1 MIANYRRVMVGVGL
15 VAFVLTASTASALT
29 TMHYTGRT
37 FDRFNTYLSNP
48 YTILNRIT
56 GTVILAAPIA
66 PYGFYYGSPLSFS
79 FSDGVQTLTNLT
91 GFANGFSFETDGNG
105 DIVKWGFDIERF
117 AGPGYIYSS
126 RTSNGSVDHGN
137 FESES
142 GYTYNVDPNW
152 TITTT
157 ADVPEPAS
165 WALLIAGF
173 GLTGAVM
180 RRRRVAT
187 AA

>member
-1 MIANYRRVMVGVGL
+1 MIAKYRRGMVGMGL
-15 VAFVLTASTASALT
+15 AVFALTATAANALT
-29 TMHYTGRT
+29 TMHYSGRT
-37 FDRFNTYLSNP
+37 FDSFSTYLSNP
-48 YTILNRIT
+48 YTVLDRIT
-56 GTVILAAPIA
+56 GTVVLTAPIA
-66 PYGFYYGSPLSFS
+66 PNSFFYGSPLSFS

-91 GFANGFSFETDGNG
+91 SFANGFSFETDGNG
-105 DIVKWGFDIERF
+105 DVVKWGFDIERL

-152 TITTT
+152 TITAT

-165 WALLIAGF
+165 WALLVAGF

-180 RRRRVAT
+180 RRRRVA
-187 AA
+187 AVA